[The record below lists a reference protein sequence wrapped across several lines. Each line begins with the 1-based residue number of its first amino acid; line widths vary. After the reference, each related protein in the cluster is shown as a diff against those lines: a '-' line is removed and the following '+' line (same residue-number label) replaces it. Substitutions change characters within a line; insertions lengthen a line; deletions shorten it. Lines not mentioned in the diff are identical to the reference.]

1 MTKAAI
7 LARLNE
13 AEAALR
19 ELRFAV
25 EELPGEPESPED
37 SWWARHEFEQQ
48 EWIRFSQ
55 KLLEELGGDT
65 DLSPEEIRAMT
76 SEGVEEPN
84 PFSRTLIAMREE

>member
-13 AEAALR
+13 AEAALHEVR
-19 ELRFAV
+19 LAV
-25 EELPGEPESPED
+25 EELPEEPGNPED
-37 SWWARHEFEQQ
+37 SWWAAHEWEQQ

-65 DLSPEEIRAMT
+65 GLSPAEICALT
-76 SEGVEEPN
+76 SEGVQEPN
-84 PFSRTLIAMREE
+84 FLSRTLIAMREE